1 MIGIGVKPLWAV
13 IIPLIGQAWGNTFGT
28 LGAAWDS
35 LAMSAGLAVGSS
47 EYLTTAM
54 WTAFFLFIWTAIG
67 GFATCWFYGKG
78 KALKKG
84 FVAVAIMAV
93 IQGGGELLL
102 TQVSTTLACFIPAVI
117 SLVADGEEEIPD
129 MTLVQAFVPYF
140 ALSIITLVVLLV
152 KPLNTVLGQIKF
164 GFAFPETSTGY
175 GYVNKAV
182 DCFSPLAPF
191 THASMFLFV
200 SAIIGLVYYKKH
212 GWIGEGGTKR
222 VFVKSVSMTMPS
234 GIAVIGLVIMS
245 KIMDGTG
252 QTVVLANGIANVL
265 GKVYI
270 IFAPFVGLLGTFMT
284 GSNMSSNILFG
295 SFQMTTAKLLGAN
308 TAAILG
314 AQSAGGAIGAA
325 ISPSKIILGTTTA
338 SILGSEGEVMKK
350 LMAITIPAT
359 ILIGAVLFVMTAL

>member
-1 MIGIGVKPLWAV
+1 MAV

-117 SLVADGEEEIPD
+117 SLVVILLLGRTKMYKDEWCIEDSPIMNRDFAAADGEEEIPD

-152 KPLNTVLGQIKF
+152 KPLNTVL
-164 GFAFPETSTGY
+164 
-175 GYVNKAV
+175 
-182 DCFSPLAPF
+182 
-191 THASMFLFV
+191 
-200 SAIIGLVYYKKH
+200 
-212 GWIGEGGTKR
+212 W
-222 VFVKSVSMTMPS
+222 
-234 GIAVIGLVIMS
+234 
-245 KIMDGTG
+245 
-252 QTVVLANGIANVL
+252 TV
-265 GKVYI
+265 
-270 IFAPFVGLLGTFMT
+270 
-284 GSNMSSNILFG
+284 
-295 SFQMTTAKLLGAN
+295 
-308 TAAILG
+308 
-314 AQSAGGAIGAA
+314 
-325 ISPSKIILGTTTA
+325 
-338 SILGSEGEVMKK
+338 
-350 LMAITIPAT
+350 
-359 ILIGAVLFVMTAL
+359 